1 MDTQQSLI
9 SDKLRECLR
18 DKGYTAVS
26 FAHKAG
32 IPETEFRRFLK
43 PGAFDNNEDEYEEM
57 MDRTLKTLE
66 ITMEELLQYQSST
79 NKDLFF
85 RAFVGETTESAMSSV
100 GKREYELL
108 HDILDLCTVY
118 YAKEER

>member
-43 PGAFDNNEDEYEEM
+43 TGAFDNNEDEYEEM

-79 NKDLFF
+79 NKDPFF
-85 RAFVGETTESAMSSV
+85 RPGSIEQHHKLCKTERHSRSTLVSC
-100 GKREYELL
+100 
-108 HDILDLCTVY
+108 I
-118 YAKEER
+118 